1 MKRVIK
7 RNLFFL
13 FFLIGAFHPF
23 PAFTQIDTFF
33 SPEVNLKE
41 KLLKEMESATS
52 TLDLAIS
59 EITSLE
65 MAQALVKTRQRG
77 VKVRVIADS
86 KLATMRTSKIT
97 FLIQQ
102 GVLVK
107 VLGGKEKG
115 RMNLRFTIIDG
126 KSVIPGFFDW
136 TETLLKWNYENIL
149 IIHESETVATY
160 QKEFDRLWRE
170 KRVIQ

>member
-7 RNLFFL
+7 GTLFFL
-13 FFLIGAFHPF
+13 FFLIEIFQLS
-23 PAFTQIDTFF
+23 PAFTQIETLF
-33 SPEVNLKE
+33 SPEINLKE
-41 KLLKEMESATS
+41 KLLNEVESATL
-52 TLDLAIS
+52 TLDLAIP

-65 MAQALVKTRQRG
+65 MAQGLVKARQRG

-86 KLATMRTSKIT
+86 KLANMRASKIT

-102 GVLVK
+102 GILVK

-115 RMNLRFTIIDG
+115 VMTLRFAIIDG
-126 KSVIPGFFDW
+126 KSVLTGSFDW
-136 TETLLKWNYENIL
+136 TEALLKWNYENIL
-149 IIHESETVATY
+149 IIHESETVVSY